1 MSEVI
6 VSYPQIHTVNNY
18 YIKLYNTISI
28 IILAL
33 LFTPALCQDDID
45 VKIANEYLAKGEKEK
60 ALAVF
65 ETLIKRPDLQPLV
78 HDTYLQTLFD
88 LARFREAETYVDR
101 LARRQPDKTNYQ
113 ADLGIVYL
121 RSGDE
126 AKADKYLRSLIKSL
140 GADVYRIKFLSDY
153 MAARALPEFATLAL
167 LEARVRL
174 QNPSIFAL
182 EMANLYRLQGKRAEM
197 VNEYLEYATQTPGN
211 TAYIK
216 NLLQILL
223 SKTEEME
230 TLEQVLFE
238 RVQKFPDNEV
248 YADLLVWVQIQ
259 QKNFYGAFI
268 QSRAYDRR
276 FKKENFKTLEVA
288 NIALNNKDF
297 ENADRAYSF
306 LLKDYPQVGLQARL
320 GQVKSREGKI
330 KSRFPVRNDSI
341 RYLIGEYQTFV
352 QQFANTEQANEAE
365 LNVALLHAY
374 YLNEKDSAVAK
385 LNSLIQNPR
394 TNPQL
399 VARAKLELGD
409 VYILKDEPWESILLY
424 AQVERAQRDAPLGYE
439 AKLRNAKLSYYKGEF
454 QLAEAHL
461 DILKEA
467 TTRDIAN
474 DAIDLNMR
482 IKENLFVDTLG
493 LALKSF
499 ATAELLVYQNKIDE
513 ALRILDDIASGRT
526 AKNAKA
532 SEPETLKN
540 PNADSTASG
549 AEFNTFAILDDVY
562 WLKANLLLK
571 KGLYAEAL
579 VALQK
584 ITTDYKEDILADDA
598 AFLEAEITE
607 RYGKKKLEAMDLYRK
622 FLDQFPGSVHAAEA
636 RKRFRTL
643 RGDFENVPKS

>member
-1 MSEVI
+1 M
-6 VSYPQIHTVNNY
+6 
-18 YIKLYNTISI
+18 
-28 IILAL
+28 
-33 LFTPALCQDDID
+33 FTPVLAQDDTD

-60 ALAVF
+60 AIAVF
-65 ETLIKRPDLQPLV
+65 ESLVKRPDLQPQV
-78 HDTYLQTLFD
+78 HDSYLQTLMD
-88 LARFREAETYVDR
+88 LARFRDAENYLDR
-101 LARRQPDKTNYQ
+101 LVKRQPDKPNYQ

-126 AKADKYLRSLIKSL
+126 ARSDKYFRALIKSM
-140 GADVYRIKFLSDY
+140 GTDVYRIKFLSDY
-153 MAARALPEFATLAL
+153 LTARGLPEYATVAL
-167 LEARVRL
+167 QEARQRL
-174 QNPSIFAL
+174 QNPSIFSL

-211 TAYIK
+211 SAYIK

-230 TLEQVLFE
+230 TLEQVLLE

-248 YADLLVWVQIQ
+248 YADLLVWVQLQ
-259 QKNFYGAFI
+259 QKNFYGAFV
-268 QSRAYDRR
+268 QARAYDRR

-288 NIALNNKDF
+288 GIALNNKDF

-306 LLKDYPQVGLQARL
+306 LLKEYPQVGLQARQ
-320 GQVKSREGKI
+320 GQVKSREGKV
-330 KSRFPVRNDSI
+330 KSRFPVKNDSI
-341 RYLIGEYQTFV
+341 RYLISEYAVFL
-352 QQFANTEQANEAE
+352 QQFANTEQAHEAE

-374 YLNEKDSAVAK
+374 FLNEKDSAILK
-385 LNSLIQNPR
+385 LNQLLQNPR
-394 TNPQL
+394 VNPLL

-424 AQVERAQRDAPLGYE
+424 AQVERTQRDAPLGYE

-493 LALKSF
+493 VALQKF
-499 ATAELLVYQNKIDE
+499 AAAELLVYQNDIDG
-513 ALRILDDIASGRT
+513 ALSALVELERINSG
-526 AKNAKA
+526 KDNKLSFEDKFLLNIPVDSNAYA
-532 SEPETLKN
+532 P
-540 PNADSTASG
+540 A
-549 AEFNTFAILDDVY
+549 FNTFAIMDDVY

-571 KGLYAEAL
+571 KGMYTEAL

-584 ITTDYKEDILADDA
+584 ITSDYKEDILADDA

-607 RYGKKKLEAMDLYRK
+607 RYQQKKNEAMELYRQ
-622 FLDQFPGSVHAAEA
+622 FLDRFPGSVHAAEA

-643 RGDFENVPKS
+643 RGDFENLPKS